1 LELEVQDLTLVVQ
14 GEQVEVIQFLEI
26 LQHQL
31 HQLVVVAEEVP
42 LDQSTQDQQ
51 VVLVEDLEKQVV
63 VEQETLLQQVL
74 LKVIQVVIVTVQQVV
89 EVVELPLQE
98 VQIQVQQ
105 VVLVVQEHQTQLQE
119 LTHHTLVV
127 VEVVDN
133 MEALEDQEVQ
143 VVVALG
149 E

>member
-1 LELEVQDLTLVVQ
+1 LELEELVLTLVLQ
-14 GEQVEVIQFLEI
+14 EEQAEIIQFF
-26 LQHQL
+26 HQL

-42 LDQSTQDQQ
+42 LDQLTQEQQ

-63 VEQETLLQQVL
+63 VEQETLLQLIL

-89 EVVELPLQE
+89 EVVELLLQE
-98 VQIQVQQ
+98 VQIQAQQ
-105 VVLVVQEHQTQLQE
+105 VVLVEQGHQIQSQAQMFR
-119 LTHHTLVV
+119 TLVV

>member
-1 LELEVQDLTLVVQ
+1 LELEELVLTLVLQ
-14 GEQVEVIQFLEI
+14 EEQAEIIQFF
-26 LQHQL
+26 QQL

-42 LDQSTQDQQ
+42 LDQLTQEQQ

-63 VEQETLLQQVL
+63 VEQEILLQLIL

-89 EVVELPLQE
+89 EVVELLLQE
-98 VQIQVQQ
+98 VQIQAQQ
-105 VVLVVQEHQTQLQE
+105 VVLVEQGHQIQSQAQMFR
-119 LTHHTLVV
+119 TLVV